1 MAKRCFVFL
10 DVILGTTVQALIP
23 TVGCIEDKPR
33 GSAALTFLCPC
44 SALVPANS
52 RDQKPESNQRLE
64 DGNRMFCSKSWLS
77 KDWYRVFFTVGF
89 QVFIIWI
96 EAQLESSWH
105 SDRAYR
111 TPFKVR
117 GAESRCT
124 YHAKDWKNSAGFQV
138 SIRGRFCCKT
148 DILCFIGKIDNE
160 PPKAGNDPPVMVTM
174 LLRWFIGLG

>member
-1 MAKRCFVFL
+1 MFCLF
-10 DVILGTTVQALIP
+10 
-23 TVGCIEDKPR
+23 GCYTRYNGSGVDSNCRMHR
-33 GSAALTFLCPC
+33 GINHVVPQLWHFC
-44 SALVPANS
+44 ALVVHWCPQIAGTRNLKGT
-52 RDQKPESNQRLE
+52 RDLKTETAC
-64 DGNRMFCSKSWLS
+64 FCSKSWLS